1 MDDGAKVHCSLANS
15 VEKVV
20 ILLAIAKGKQLSIFI
35 FLTRVAAGF
44 LPCDVLLAFFR
55 ARV

>member
-1 MDDGAKVHCSLANS
+1 M
-15 VEKVV
+15 
-20 ILLAIAKGKQLSIFI
+20 LLAIAKRKQLSLFI

-44 LPCDVLLAFFR
+44 LPRDVLLAFFR

>member
-1 MDDGAKVHCSLANS
+1 MLRCCFSLLQGRS

-20 ILLAIAKGKQLSIFI
+20 ILLATAKWKQLLIFV
-35 FLTRVAAGF
+35 FFTRVAAVF
-44 LPCDVLLAFFR
+44 LPRDVLLAFFR